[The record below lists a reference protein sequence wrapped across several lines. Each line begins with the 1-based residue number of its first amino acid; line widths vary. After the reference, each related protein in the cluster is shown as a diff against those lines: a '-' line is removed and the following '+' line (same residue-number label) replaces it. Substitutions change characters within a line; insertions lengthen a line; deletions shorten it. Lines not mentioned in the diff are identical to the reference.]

1 MADLEAQ
8 LPDEAPAGLPP
19 GTRLPGFVS
28 AGVIQQQDQ
37 AAAAA
42 ADLGAAPAG
51 AALTHELLTSH
62 KRTSSSANWQ
72 TAERDARYVTFPA
85 PCACG
90 SAAS

>member
-42 ADLGAAPAG
+42 ADQGAAPAG
-51 AALTHELLTSH
+51 AALTHFLTSH

-72 TAERDARYVTFPA
+72 TAERDARYVTSPA